1 MIDLALRDSA
11 APVPLQD
18 LAVRHHISLSYLEQ
32 VFAKLRQHGLV
43 ESTRGPGGGY
53 TLAQKSSRISVA
65 DIISAIESDA
75 QEGAVRRH
83 NSASAEDMTQE
94 LWDSLHTAVLNHMKT
109 ITLQG
114 LAEEQ
119 RAKGFQVEERKP
131 AKKGVF
137 QKLKLEP
144 LRMGVGVPNSV
155 FALARAVPSR

>member
-1 MIDLALRDSA
+1 
-11 APVPLQD
+11 
-18 LAVRHHISLSYLEQ
+18 
-32 VFAKLRQHGLV
+32 
-43 ESTRGPGGGY
+43 
-53 TLAQKSSRISVA
+53 
-65 DIISAIESDA
+65 
-75 QEGAVRRH
+75 VRRH